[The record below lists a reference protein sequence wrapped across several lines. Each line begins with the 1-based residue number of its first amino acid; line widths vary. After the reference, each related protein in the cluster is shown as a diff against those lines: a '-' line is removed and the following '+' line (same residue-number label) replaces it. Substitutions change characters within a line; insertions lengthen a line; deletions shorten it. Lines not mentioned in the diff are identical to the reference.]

1 MLKPGLPMMIW
12 NLMEVLSFGCTL
24 PRESPTSCTPL
35 PRSSIFPHCVFHII
49 GPISAVCSIFKC
61 LCIDWHRR
69 KLELRSARGPDFFPN
84 SAYESHCICCPA
96 ACKVMSKT
104 LMFHSKMGLSNR
116 GTGSEDIALA

>member
-49 GPISAVCSIFKC
+49 GPISAAFLNVFASIG
-61 LCIDWHRR
+61 IV
-69 KLELRSARGPDFFPN
+69 
-84 SAYESHCICCPA
+84 ES
-96 ACKVMSKT
+96 
-104 LMFHSKMGLSNR
+104 
-116 GTGSEDIALA
+116 